1 MSRHL
6 EEKWRA
12 MPCERELQVRMEI
25 LVEEQR
31 GLCEA
36 QERREAVEPYD
47 TEWRIADR
55 AVQHFLERVGKT
67 QRRITKLRSEIAAEP
82 PSRPELTDDA
92 RARKLSDLKLNSEVM
107 LGRFLVVTPGYNAPF
122 LVKLGH
128 GLADIDVDAVLRA
141 ENIRLVSLDNPERWT
156 PEGRDVEPQ
165 KFLALHPT
173 DVIPAIQ
180 ALKASLGKADRK
192 IDEDERA
199 ERATVVWLPRND
211 KGFHHPD
218 PARTVYPPGIGRL
231 AMDCRRK
238 SSHPGWAVLRG
249 WGTELDRGVQGPING
264 LEVDFVLVPG
274 KGRYHALLDPGDVEE
289 ILL

>member
-1 MSRHL
+1 
-6 EEKWRA
+6 

-31 GLCEA
+31 GLVEA
-36 QERREAVEPYD
+36 QERRGAAEPYNE
-47 TEWRIADR
+47 EWRLADR
-55 AVQHFLERVGKT
+55 TAQHFLERVGKT
-67 QRRITKLRSEIAAEP
+67 QRRITKLRAEISAQVDVRDAKLRALQRNSEI
-82 PSRPELTDDA
+82 
-92 RARKLSDLKLNSEVM
+92 M
-107 LGRFLVVTPGYNAPF
+107 LGRFLVVTPGYNAAF

-128 GLADIDVDAVLRA
+128 GLAAIDVDAVLRA

-173 DVIPAIQ
+173 DIVPAIQ
-180 ALKASLGKADRK
+180 ALRDSMMKAKRQ

-199 ERATVVWLPRND
+199 ERARVVWLPRNA
-211 KGFHHPD
+211 KGFRHPD

-274 KGRYHALLDPGDVEE
+274 KGRYHALLDPDDVEE